1 MTILSPLGKILYTE
15 EDVYKRYHLEVVFSA
30 INQDILKFEQL
41 DHLEEIIDE
50 NGPWIGMEVAIRPDG
65 ESHPMMAT
73 VKRRKTGQD
82 GNPVGQPHN
91 NPIQNTLVYEVV
103 LTKM

>member
-30 INQDILKFEQL
+30 INQDILEFEQP

-50 NGPWIGMEVAIRPDG
+50 NGITIDNSGRLIHHSV
-65 ESHPMMAT
+65 
-73 VKRRKTGQD
+73 
-82 GNPVGQPHN
+82 
-91 NPIQNTLVYEVV
+91 
-103 LTKM
+103 